1 MWLIAL
7 LACGGSDEATSPDNP
22 TDAPSQAVAAQ
33 PSPQADAEP
42 KPDADAGIRAE
53 ECDSVEAGTAP
64 EGPGCLSGTLS
75 CGDTIVG
82 HTQGGVQQFDTKFYE
97 KRYCTP
103 ATTNHDGGDE
113 RVYRL
118 ELPERDL
125 EVDVYLDTPCADLDL
140 AAVEWSGEDCPTEG
154 AMIRRCEMWPKD
166 NHQREKVHL
175 SSKGGSTWLIV
186 VEGKDDEEGAFSI
199 TVDCGE

>member
-1 MWLIAL
+1 MWLMAL
-7 LACGGSDEATSPDNP
+7 LACGGSDVATPPETPADP
-22 TDAPSQAVAAQ
+22 PAAVAAV
-33 PSPQADAEP
+33 PSA
-42 KPDADAGIRAE
+42 PDADAAEAPVDSAGIRAE
-53 ECDSVEAGTAP
+53 ECDKVEGGAAP
-64 EGPGCLSGTLS
+64 EGPDCLSGTLS

-82 HTQGGVQQFDTKFYE
+82 HTQGGVQLFDTKFYE

-113 RVYRL
+113 RVYKL
-118 ELPERDL
+118 VLPDRDL

-140 AAVEWSGEDCPTEG
+140 AAMEWNGDECPNEG
-154 AMIRRCEMWPKD
+154 SHIRRCEMWPKD
-166 NHQREKVHL
+166 QNAREKVHL

-186 VEGKDDEEGAFSI
+186 VEGKDDEEGAFSL